1 MARRTK
7 AEAAATR
14 EALLDAA
21 EEVFLEKGV
30 ARTSL
35 EQIARHAGMT
45 RGAVYWHFR
54 NKADL
59 FRAMLGRV
67 RVPFQELVRE
77 IDDASLSE
85 RPLEAIRLALLKG
98 FERLE
103 QPRYRRVHAIL
114 IHHCEVFGDIDP
126 LAMQNEMAEDALG
139 ALLSYFECAARR
151 QQLRPGLTAE
161 VAAQLMQSLLSGLYH
176 DWLRNEERYSLLDQG
191 GRLVACQ
198 LSLLASDQAPPQA
211 HLTGSTP
218 GATG

>member
-1 MARRTK
+1 MEACYPHEILPMARRTK

-35 EQIARHAGMT
+35 EQIARHAGVT

-59 FRAMLGRV
+59 FQAMLGRV
-67 RVPFQELVRE
+67 RMPFQELVAE
-77 IDDASLSE
+77 IGDPSLVE
-85 RPLEAIRLALLKG
+85 RPLEAIRLAILKG

-103 QPRYRRVHAIL
+103 QPQYRRVHVIL

-126 LAMQNEMAEDALG
+126 LAMQNEMADEACG
-139 ALLSYFECAARR
+139 ALADYFACAARLGH
-151 QQLRPGLTAE
+151 LRDDLSPVIAAE
-161 VAAQLMQSLLSGLYH
+161 LMQAMLGGLFH
-176 DWLRNEERYSLLDQG
+176 DWLRNHERFS
-191 GRLVACQ
+191 LVAKGRELVDTQ
-198 LSLLASDQAPPQA
+198 LALMRRA
-211 HLTGSTP
+211 
-218 GATG
+218 

>member
-45 RGAVYWHFR
+45 RGAVYWHFK

-59 FRAMLGRV
+59 FQAMLCRV
-67 RVPFQELVRE
+67 RMPFQELIAE
-77 IDDASLSE
+77 IAEPSLME
-85 RPLEAIRLALLKG
+85 RPLEAIRLAIQNG

-103 QPRYRRVHAIL
+103 QPRHRRVHAIL
-114 IHHCEVFGDIDP
+114 VHHCEVFGDIDP
-126 LAMQNEMAEDALG
+126 LAMQNEMANEACG
-139 ALLSYFECAARR
+139 ALTDHFTCAARLG
-151 QQLRPGLTAE
+151 QLRENLSPENAAE
-161 VAAQLMQSLLSGLYH
+161 LMQALLGGLFH
-176 DWLRNEERYSLLDQG
+176 DWLRNHERFSIAIKG
-191 GRLVACQ
+191 SELVALQ
-198 LSLLASDQAPPQA
+198 LELMRRP
-211 HLTGSTP
+211 
-218 GATG
+218 

>member
-45 RGAVYWHFR
+45 RGAVYWHFK

-59 FRAMLGRV
+59 FQAMLCRV
-67 RVPFQELVRE
+67 RMPFQELIAE
-77 IDDASLSE
+77 IAEPSLME
-85 RPLEAIRLALLKG
+85 RPLEAIRLAIQNG

-103 QPRYRRVHAIL
+103 QPRHRRVHAIL
-114 IHHCEVFGDIDP
+114 VHHCEVFGDIDP
-126 LAMQNEMAEDALG
+126 LAMQNEMANEACG
-139 ALLSYFECAARR
+139 ALTDHFTCAARLG
-151 QQLRPGLTAE
+151 QLREDLSPENAAE
-161 VAAQLMQSLLSGLYH
+161 LMQALLGGLFH
-176 DWLRNEERYSLLDQG
+176 DWLRNHERFSIAIKG
-191 GRLVACQ
+191 SELVALQ
-198 LSLLASDQAPPQA
+198 LELMRRP
-211 HLTGSTP
+211 
-218 GATG
+218 

>member
-1 MARRTK
+1 MARKTK

-21 EEVFLEKGV
+21 EEIFLVKGV

-59 FRAMLGRV
+59 FRAMLNRV
-67 RVPFQELVRE
+67 RMPFQELVEE
-77 IDDASLSE
+77 IGDPGLAE
-85 RPLEAIRLALLKG
+85 APLEAVRLACLSG

-103 QPRYRRVHAIL
+103 RPRYRRVHAIL

-126 LAMQNEMAEDALG
+126 LAMQNEMAEESCG
-139 ALLSYFECAARR
+139 ALRDYLQCAARLG
-151 QQLRPGLTAE
+151 QLREDLSPELAAKLLQSMLGGLF
-161 VAAQLMQSLLSGLYH
+161 H
-176 DWLRNEERYSLLDQG
+176 DWLRNHEQFSIVEQG
-191 GRLVACQ
+191 MVLVETQ
-198 LSLLASDQAPPQA
+198 LSLFSRQ
-211 HLTGSTP
+211 G
-218 GATG
+218 

>member
-1 MARRTK
+1 MARKTK

-59 FRAMLGRV
+59 FRAMLNRV
-67 RVPFQELVRE
+67 RMPFQELVEE
-77 IDDASLSE
+77 IGDPSLDDA
-85 RPLEAIRLALLKG
+85 PLEAIRLACISG
-98 FERLE
+98 FQRLE

-126 LAMQNEMAEDALG
+126 LAMQNEMAEESCG
-139 ALLSYFECAARR
+139 ALLDYLQSAAR
-151 QQLRPGLTAE
+151 QGALRDDLSPE
-161 VAAQLMQSLLSGLYH
+161 VAARLLQSMLGGLFH
-176 DWLRNEERYSLLDQG
+176 DWLRNHEQFSIVERGNLL
-191 GRLVACQ
+191 VKTQ
-198 LSLLASDQAPPQA
+198 LDLFRRRA
-211 HLTGSTP
+211 
-218 GATG
+218 

>member
-59 FRAMLGRV
+59 FQAMLGRV
-67 RVPFQELVRE
+67 RMPFQELVAE
-77 IDDASLSE
+77 IGDPSLVE
-85 RPLEAIRLALLKG
+85 RPLEAIRLAILKG

-103 QPRYRRVHAIL
+103 QPQYRRVHAIL

-126 LAMQNEMAEDALG
+126 LAMQNEMADESCG
-139 ALLSYFECAARR
+139 ALADYFTCAARLGH
-151 QQLRPGLTAE
+151 LRDDLSPVIAAE
-161 VAAQLMQSLLSGLYH
+161 LMQAMLGGLFH
-176 DWLRNEERYSLLDQG
+176 DWLRNHERFS
-191 GRLVACQ
+191 LVAKGRELVDTQ
-198 LSLLASDQAPPQA
+198 LALMRRA
-211 HLTGSTP
+211 
-218 GATG
+218 

>member
-1 MARRTK
+1 MARKTK

-21 EEVFLEKGV
+21 EAVFLERGV

-59 FRAMLGRV
+59 FQAMLQRV
-67 RVPFQELVRE
+67 RMPFRELVEE
-77 IDDASLSE
+77 IGDPSLAE
-85 RPLEAIRLALLKG
+85 RPLEAIRLAIRKG

-126 LAMQNEMAEDALG
+126 LAMQNEMAEEACG
-139 ALLSYFECAARR
+139 ALRDYFACAARLG
-151 QQLRPGLTAE
+151 QLRGDLSPEL
-161 VAAQLMQSLLSGLYH
+161 AARLMQSMLGGLFH
-176 DWLRNEERYSLLDQG
+176 DWLRNHKQFSIVEQG
-191 GRLVACQ
+191 MVLVETQLRLCG
-198 LSLLASDQAPPQA
+198 PPPAAGQ
-211 HLTGSTP
+211 
-218 GATG
+218 

>member
-35 EQIARHAGMT
+35 DQIARHAGVT
-45 RGAVYWHFR
+45 RGAIYWHFR

-59 FRAMLGRV
+59 FQAMLKRV
-67 RVPFQELVRE
+67 RMPFQELVEE
-77 IDDASLSE
+77 IGDPSLVE
-85 RPLEAIRLALLKG
+85 RPLEAIRLAILNG

-126 LAMQNEMAEDALG
+126 LAMQNEMAEEACG
-139 ALLSYFECAARR
+139 ALADYFACAARLGH
-151 QQLRPGLTAE
+151 LRPDLSPE
-161 VAAQLMQSLLSGLYH
+161 VAAELLQAMLGGLFH
-176 DWLRNEERYSLLDQG
+176 DWLRNHEHYSLRERG
-191 GRLVACQ
+191 
-198 LSLLASDQAPPQA
+198 SLLVDTQL
-211 HLTGSTP
+211 HLMRAAQ
-218 GATG
+218 GACRTSR

>member
-1 MARRTK
+1 MARKTK

-59 FRAMLGRV
+59 FQAMLNRV
-67 RVPFQELVRE
+67 RMPFQELVEE
-77 IDDASLSE
+77 IGDPGLADA
-85 RPLEAIRLALLKG
+85 PLEAIRLACVSG

-103 QPRYRRVHAIL
+103 RPRYRRVHAIL

-126 LAMQNEMAEDALG
+126 LAMQNEMAEESCG
-139 ALLSYFECAARR
+139 ALRDYLQCAARLG
-151 QQLRPGLTAE
+151 QLREDLSPEL
-161 VAAQLMQSLLSGLYH
+161 AAQLLQSMLGGLFH
-176 DWLRNEERYSLLDQG
+176 DWLRNHEQFSLVKQGNLLVKTQLDLF
-191 GRLVACQ
+191 RRR
-198 LSLLASDQAPPQA
+198 
-211 HLTGSTP
+211 T
-218 GATG
+218 